1 MNLSIEDNNDTYD
14 TCDVCGAP
22 LDPEDTSIHLCKFC
36 QEDQFNDR

>member
-1 MNLSIEDNNDTYD
+1 MSLFLPDDNDER
-14 TCDVCGAP
+14 CDVCGAP